1 MNIITDIRSLLSKD
15 KNKKYPKILFFI
27 FCVSVLELFSIALIL
42 PLIGFILNPNF
53 IDTIDINF
61 IKSIF
66 YSFGRI
72 NFILISVIFFIFS
85 ILVKNLSIYL
95 LYKKI
100 FNFIY
105 NVEGETSNFLLTEYL
120 KKPYLFFVNNNSG
133 LLINNLTQEIYK
145 FNDVL
150 LNSFFLINECMIVI
164 GIIGLL
170 LTVNF
175 QITIFLVIIFFIFG
189 ILFIKLYKNK
199 SEVLGKELVGYEGQR
214 IKILNEIF
222 NSTKDLILYG
232 AKNFFINTYK
242 ENYKGSIRIRTY
254 QTILRNLPKLF
265 IETIVIFF
273 ISLIIFYS
281 VNKNIDLNIF
291 LPQIALFVICA
302 IRLIPSINKASYAF
316 QILNFGRATITLLKK
331 EIKNIEEDK
340 ADISNIELVKLNK
353 SIKLLD
359 VKFKYEKSKIHQHYS
374 NILIKKNT
382 FTGILGKSGT
392 GKSTLLNIILGL
404 IPINDGKIF
413 IDDLEISNKEN
424 LLRGWRRNIGYVPQS
439 IYLLDDTLEAN
450 IAFGIKKNEI
460 NRDKLEKAI
469 KLSKVDEF
477 ADLWTK
483 KYQTIIGEKGGRVSG
498 GQLQRIGIARALYN
512 DPEVLILDEATS
524 SLDHNLEK
532 EIIEILF
539 NLKKFKT
546 VIIVT
551 HRSTNLDNCDQIID
565 LNKIK

>member
-1 MNIITDIRSLLSKD
+1 M
-15 KNKKYPKILFFI
+15 
-27 FCVSVLELFSIALIL
+27 
-42 PLIGFILNPNF
+42 
-53 IDTIDINF
+53 
-61 IKSIF
+61 
-66 YSFGRI
+66 
-72 NFILISVIFFIFS
+72 
-85 ILVKNLSIYL
+85 
-95 LYKKI
+95 
-100 FNFIY
+100 
-105 NVEGETSNFLLTEYL
+105 
-120 KKPYLFFVNNNSG
+120 
-133 LLINNLTQEIYK
+133 
-145 FNDVL
+145 
-150 LNSFFLINECMIVI
+150 
-164 GIIGLL
+164 
-170 LTVNF
+170 
-175 QITIFLVIIFFIFG
+175 
-189 ILFIKLYKNK
+189 
-199 SEVLGKELVGYEGQR
+199 
-214 IKILNEIF
+214 
-222 NSTKDLILYG
+222 
-232 AKNFFINTYK
+232 
-242 ENYKGSIRIRTY
+242 
-254 QTILRNLPKLF
+254 
-265 IETIVIFF
+265 
-273 ISLIIFYS
+273 
-281 VNKNIDLNIF
+281 
-291 LPQIALFVICA
+291 
-302 IRLIPSINKASYAF
+302 
-316 QILNFGRATITLLKK
+316 
-331 EIKNIEEDK
+331 
-340 ADISNIELVKLNK
+340 
-353 SIKLLD
+353 
-359 VKFKYEKSKIHQHYS
+359 
-374 NILIKKNT
+374 
-382 FTGILGKSGT
+382 
-392 GKSTLLNIILGL
+392 NIILGL